1 MQFIFKLQCSWK
13 LSRKFCFHL
22 KNAIQNRGHSIYLCL
37 WKGKLFPVKMILCVT
52 FSLGLSFDIRVFSM
66 LNKLSVNGWR
76 LFILCIYMLS
86 KHMTYFSGWIY
97 ILGILVIEIIRNCYF
112 FEHIDMLL
120 RYTDL
125 RYFATYEVVHGCG
138 KTFVSKI
145 EISLCILQSRFLD
158 NIKHSQF
165 YPHCRKSFQVSFWKR
180 FSNST
185 QSWM

>member
-1 MQFIFKLQCSWK
+1 
-13 LSRKFCFHL
+13 
-22 KNAIQNRGHSIYLCL
+22 
-37 WKGKLFPVKMILCVT
+37 MILCAT
-52 FSLGLSFDIRVFSM
+52 FSLGLSFDIRAFSM

-97 ILGILVIEIIRNCYF
+97 ILGILFIKIIRNCYF

-145 EISLCILQSRFLD
+145 EIILCILQSRFLD
-158 NIKHSQF
+158 SIKHSPF
-165 YPHCRKSFQVSFWKR
+165 YPHCRKSFLISF
-180 FSNST
+180 
-185 QSWM
+185 